1 MTVQATLAAT
11 PEVIAANERFRK
23 AAVADRRRL
32 RLADTSEPI
41 TWSEAHDPTEGVKVK
56 VSNRVEVCDGL
67 IVRHVITQEKCRRRK
82 TDARLL
88 ESLEDDQITAMEAI
102 YDGWCF
108 AHGKVSNGVQS
119 YGERT
124 AKGHDATESAATR
137 RVRLES
143 QYTAW
148 HIKCRER
155 GISASAVIQIV
166 VYGHSLRGVAKGLRE
181 HGGMKCDDHWP
192 KTNLLSGLDL
202 YCEMF
207 PRF

>member
-1 MTVQATLAAT
+1 MTVQAILAAT

-23 AAVADRRRL
+23 AEIASRRRL

-41 TWSEAHDPTEGVKVK
+41 TWQESHAPTEAVMVKIA
-56 VSNRVEVCDGL
+56 NRVDVAGG
-67 IVRHVITQEKCRRRK
+67 IITRTVLQQQKCRQRK

-88 ESLEDDQITAMEAI
+88 GSLEIDQITAMEAI

-108 AHGKVSNGVQS
+108 AHGKVSAGVQS

-137 RVRLES
+137 RIRLES

-148 HIKCRER
+148 HIECRNR
-155 GISASAVIQIV
+155 GVNCHALLQVV
-166 VYGHSLRGVAKGLRE
+166 VYGHSLRAVARGIRGNGE
-181 HGGMKCDDHWP
+181 NTCDDHWP
-192 KTNLLSGLDL
+192 KQNLVAGLDL
-202 YCEMF
+202 YREMF